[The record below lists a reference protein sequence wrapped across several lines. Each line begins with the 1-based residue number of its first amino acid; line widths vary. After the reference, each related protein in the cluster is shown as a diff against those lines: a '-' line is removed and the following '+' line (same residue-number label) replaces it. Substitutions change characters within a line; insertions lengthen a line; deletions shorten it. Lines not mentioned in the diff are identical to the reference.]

1 MKLRTK
7 PKSNDAAHGWKHEYF
22 RNRTSSQLGI
32 TAMTGTVKVPATI
45 LKSQLL
51 GIFMAWGVPADQAD
65 MTAETLT
72 RADLLGIDS
81 HGITLIPFYADLI
94 ASGKLTPRAEIR
106 IARSFGATAVID
118 GGGGFGEAPAVRAMD
133 LAVEKAQS
141 FGIGAVGVRNSNHYG
156 AAGVYALQAAAKGFI
171 GLSMTAVYAPS
182 IVPTFGRE
190 PRMGT
195 NPIALAAPARRNR
208 PFLLDMATSTIAIG
222 KLKLAFREG
231 KTLPEG
237 WALDREG
244 KPQSDPGQALA
255 DKLMTPLGGSREMGG
270 HKGYGLAAMVEV
282 LCTMLSGASY
292 APLRPAEAPGY
303 DVGHFQ
309 LAIHPEAFREKG
321 EFEEDLD
328 AFLDCLRATRP
339 ADIAQPVL
347 APGDPEHLACEK
359 RSREGI
365 PVPQSLIVQ
374 IEAIA
379 QGCGAAFVLKDL
391 D

>member
-1 MKLRTK
+1 M
-7 PKSNDAAHGWKHEYF
+7 S
-22 RNRTSSQLGI
+22 
-32 TAMTGTVKVPATI
+32 
-45 LKSQLL
+45 
-51 GIFMAWGVPADQAD
+51 ADQAD

-94 ASGKLTPRAEIR
+94 ASGRLTPRPEIR

-118 GGGGFGEAPAVRAMD
+118 GGGGFGEAPAVRAME
-133 LAVEKAQS
+133 LAIEKAQS

-231 KTLPEG
+231 RTLPEG
-237 WALDREG
+237 
-244 KPQSDPGQALA
+244 
-255 DKLMTPLGGSREMGG
+255 
-270 HKGYGLAAMVEV
+270 
-282 LCTMLSGASY
+282 
-292 APLRPAEAPGY
+292 
-303 DVGHFQ
+303 VG
-309 LAIHPEAFREKG
+309 RW
-321 EFEEDLD
+321 
-328 AFLDCLRATRP
+328 
-339 ADIAQPVL
+339 IAK
-347 APGDPEHLACEK
+347 AG
-359 RSREGI
+359 RSMIRNRHSPTG
-365 PVPQSLIVQ
+365 
-374 IEAIA
+374 
-379 QGCGAAFVLKDL
+379 
-391 D
+391 